1 MSDYIRRADA
11 VDAVAFG
18 ITIASAFN
26 SETGE
31 RIDLFVKEN
40 DELRKAIKRIHDL
53 PSADIAPVTDS
64 RWVKTD
70 DGAKCEICGREAV
83 YQIVDDHWEY
93 EPWCPHCGARMDNEE
108 YTHAQTEHLVK
119 TGKAYPEIAA
129 ALDEMRAKR

>member
-31 RIDLFVKEN
+31 RIDLFAKEN
-40 DELRKAIKRIHDL
+40 DELRKAIKRIHEL
-53 PSADIAPVTDS
+53 PSADVAPVIHS
-64 RWVKTD
+64 RWIKTA
-70 DGAKCEICGREAV
+70 DGAECENCGREAV

-93 EPWCPHCGARMDNEE
+93 ENFCPHCGAKMDKE
-108 YTHAQTEHLVK
+108 
-119 TGKAYPEIAA
+119 
-129 ALDEMRAKR
+129 

>member
-40 DELRKAIKRIHDL
+40 DELRKAIKRIHEL
-53 PSADIAPVTDS
+53 PSADVAPMETL
-64 RWVKTD
+64 K
-70 DGAKCEICGREAV
+70 AEIYKLKHQSEQGFGNHDYYVGYISALSTVEGILA
-83 YQIVDDHWEY
+83 W
-93 EPWCPHCGARMDNEE
+93 MDEKE
-108 YTHAQTEHLVK
+108 
-119 TGKAYPEIAA
+119 
-129 ALDEMRAKR
+129 